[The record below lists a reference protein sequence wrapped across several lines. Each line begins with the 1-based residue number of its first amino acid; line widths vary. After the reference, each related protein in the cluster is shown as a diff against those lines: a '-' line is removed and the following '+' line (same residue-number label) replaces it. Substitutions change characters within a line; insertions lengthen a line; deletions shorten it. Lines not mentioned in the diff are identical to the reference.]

1 VYDWQLKREYLQIK
15 INQNSAY
22 KITISQLSLSN
33 KKQFTYMK
41 TYSEIKAKELEVT
54 KDLST
59 KWVKTRLKS
68 AKISKYIIDEKVFLL
83 HLYWL
88 FYLF

>member
-1 VYDWQLKREYLQIK
+1 
-15 INQNSAY
+15 
-22 KITISQLSLSN
+22 
-33 KKQFTYMK
+33 MK